1 MKKFILLFSFI
12 GAANAQMPPPPDMY
26 HEQVPI
32 GIQCVDSLQRM
43 TEILLEHHGEF
54 PIIMSEMSETTT
66 IILFVNAEHTTSSF
80 VVNKNYKDTDTT
92 CIIWGGKSPD
102 GMSLIV
108 NPNPRNGL
116 KGV

>member
-1 MKKFILLFSFI
+1 MKKLLIGLLFPF
-12 GAANAQMPPPPDMY
+12 AVNAQEPPADMY

-32 GIQCVDSLQRM
+32 GIHCVDSFQRM
-43 TEILLEHHGEF
+43 TEILLEYHGEF

-80 VVNKNYKDTDTT
+80 VVNKKYKDSDTA

-102 GMSLIV
+102 GLSLIV
-108 NPNPRNGL
+108 NPNPRNSIMGM
-116 KGV
+116 